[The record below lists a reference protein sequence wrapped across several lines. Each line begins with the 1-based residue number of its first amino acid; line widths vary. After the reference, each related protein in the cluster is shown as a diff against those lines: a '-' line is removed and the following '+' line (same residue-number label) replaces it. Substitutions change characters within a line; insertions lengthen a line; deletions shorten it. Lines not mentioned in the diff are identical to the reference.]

1 MVSGINERIKK
12 YDELAANALI
22 SSYFILLLIIIIS
35 FTDLIKIFFR
45 SEPSPACKLKV
56 AYIFFTAKNIFPEK
70 NRHVYFKFIV
80 MPIEI

>member
-45 SEPSPACKLKV
+45 HKPSFVCKLKV
-56 AYIFFTAKNIFPEK
+56 AGIVFAAKNFLLKKTQCIL
-70 NRHVYFKFIV
+70 
-80 MPIEI
+80 